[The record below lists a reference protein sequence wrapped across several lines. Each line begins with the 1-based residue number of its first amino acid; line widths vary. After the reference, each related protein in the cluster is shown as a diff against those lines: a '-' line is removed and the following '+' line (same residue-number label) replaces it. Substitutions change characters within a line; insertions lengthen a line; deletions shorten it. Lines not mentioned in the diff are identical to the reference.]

1 MPHRFIR
8 SLTGKSRTRK
18 ADIQLGV
25 MLAFVAGAVNAAG
38 FLAVGK
44 YTSHMTG
51 MVSAIA
57 NYIALN
63 RLDAALA
70 SLGFVLCFV
79 AGATVSSM
87 LIRWGK
93 SRDRHSQF
101 ALALLLEAILL
112 LAFGFSGSEDSSVT
126 AVIMLLCFT
135 MGLQNAII
143 SKISNAEI
151 RTTHVTGLATD
162 IGIELGQ
169 YLLTY
174 RDKDTTV
181 PRYKLKLHS
190 SLILSFLSGGIIG
203 ALSFNHYGF
212 PAAIPLALVLII
224 SASLP
229 VADDLR
235 KKNP

>member
-8 SLTGKSRTRK
+8 SLTGKNRTRK

-38 FLAVGK
+38 FFAVGK

-51 MVSAIA
+51 MVSAVA

-63 RLDAALA
+63 RLEAALT
-70 SLGFVLCFV
+70 SFGFLLCFI
-79 AGATVSSM
+79 AGATLSGI

-126 AVIMLLCFT
+126 SVILLLCFT

-143 SKISNAEI
+143 TKISNAEI

-162 IGIELGQ
+162 IGIELGH
-169 YLLTY
+169 LLTF
-174 RDKDTTV
+174 RDKNNTL
-181 PRYKLKLHS
+181 PRYKLKLHGG
-190 SLILSFLSGGIIG
+190 LLFSFLIGGIVG
-203 ALSFNHYGF
+203 ALSFIHYGF
-212 PAAIPLALVLII
+212 PATIPLALLLLIA
-224 SASLP
+224 ASVP
-229 VADDLR
+229 VIDDLR
-235 KKNP
+235 EGKSF

>member
-8 SLTGKSRTRK
+8 TLTGKNRTRK

-25 MLAFVAGAVNAAG
+25 MLAFVAGAINAAG

-51 MVSAIA
+51 MVSSIA

-63 RLDAALA
+63 RLDAAFT
-70 SLGFVLCFV
+70 SLGFVLCFI
-79 AGATVSSM
+79 AGATVSGIV
-87 LIRWGK
+87 IRWGK

-126 AVIMLLCFT
+126 SVIALLCFT

-143 SKISNAEI
+143 TKISNAEI

-162 IGIELGQ
+162 IGIELGH
-169 YLLTY
+169 LLTFH
-174 RDKDTTV
+174 DKNTTL

-190 SLILSFLSGGIIG
+190 SLLLSFLIGGITG
-203 ALSFNHYGF
+203 AFSFNHYGF
-212 PAAIPLALVLII
+212 PAAIPLALLLLVA
-224 SASLP
+224 ASVP
-229 VADDLR
+229 IVDDL
-235 KKNP
+235 KSKNL